1 MENDR
6 AAGAEDRESQRYT
19 GALVKV
25 DRILGLLEREGPATA
40 SAIAARLGIDRSTAY
55 RLAQALWRMGW
66 LRYDPRT
73 KRYRLGI
80 RLWELG
86 ARAIADLDV
95 RQIARPYMR
104 EVVNQTGES
113 CDLAVLD
120 GSDIVYI
127 EVIEGTREVRA
138 ATQLGERVPAH
149 AVAMGKA
156 LLADLSHEE
165 RARILPPTLRRF
177 TPLTAGSLAEF
188 NARADAVRELGYAVN
203 LGEHNPEAGGMAVP
217 IRDGNGRTVAA
228 IGINVPAA
236 RMTEDNIARLAPI
249 LLEAGAAI
257 SRELGHRSRTS
268 R

>member
-1 MENDR
+1 MGEERDAPVR
-6 AAGAEDRESQRYT
+6 DREAQRYT

-25 DRILGLLEREGPATA
+25 DRILGLLEREAPCTA
-40 SAIAARLGIDRSTAY
+40 SEIAVRLGIDRSTAY

-73 KRYRLGI
+73 KQYRLGI

-95 RQIARPYMR
+95 RQIARPYMH
-104 EVVNQTGES
+104 EVVDRTGES

-127 EVIEGTREVRA
+127 EVLEGTLEVRA

-156 LLADLSHEE
+156 LMADLSPEE

-177 TPLTAGSLAEF
+177 TPLTAGTLEEF
-188 NARADAVRELGYAVN
+188 NARADAVRRVGYAVN

-217 IRDGNGRTVAA
+217 IRDSNGRTVAA

-236 RMTEDNIARLAPI
+236 RMTEDNIARLAPV
-249 LLEAGAAI
+249 LLEAAAAI
-257 SRELGHRSRTS
+257 SRELGHHGK
-268 R
+268 

>member
-1 MENDR
+1 MDGDR
-6 AAGAEDRESQRYT
+6 GPAVLDREALRYT

-25 DRILGLLEREGPATA
+25 DRVLGLLEREGPRTA
-40 SAIAARLGIDRSTAY
+40 SEIATGLGIDRSTAY

-66 LRYDPRT
+66 LRYDTRT
-73 KRYRLGI
+73 KRYRLGM

-104 EVVNQTGES
+104 EVVSRTGES

-127 EVIEGTREVRA
+127 EVIEGTHEVRA

-177 TPLTAGSLAEF
+177 TPLTAGTLEEF
-188 NARADAVRELGYAVN
+188 NARADAVRQAGYAVN

-236 RMTEDNIARLAPI
+236 RMTEDNIRRLAPI
-249 LLEAGAAI
+249 LVEAAAAI
-257 SRELGHRSRTS
+257 SSELGHRSR
-268 R
+268 

>member
-1 MENDR
+1 MVKDEG
-6 AAGAEDRESQRYT
+6 AAIEDREAQRYT
-19 GALVKV
+19 GSLMKV
-25 DRILGLLEREGPATA
+25 DRILGLLEQEGPLTA
-40 SAIAARLGIDRSTAY
+40 SEIAAHLGIDRSTAY

-66 LRYDPRT
+66 VRYDSRT

-95 RQIARPYMR
+95 RQVARPYMR
-104 EVVNQTGES
+104 DVVERTGES

-156 LLADLSHEE
+156 LMADLSHEE

-177 TPLTAGSLAEF
+177 TPRTAGTLEEF
-188 NARADAVRELGYAVN
+188 NARADAVRQFGYAIN

-217 IRDGNGRTVAA
+217 IRDGSGRTVAA

-249 LLEAGAAI
+249 LLEAAAAI
-257 SRELGHRSRTS
+257 SHELGHRTR
-268 R
+268 